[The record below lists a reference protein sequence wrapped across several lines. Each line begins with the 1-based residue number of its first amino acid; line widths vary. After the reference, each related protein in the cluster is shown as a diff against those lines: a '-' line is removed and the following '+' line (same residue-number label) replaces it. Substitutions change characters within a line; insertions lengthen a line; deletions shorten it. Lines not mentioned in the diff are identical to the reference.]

1 MTSPNTRPR
10 LTARTAQR
18 LLAAVFLILGGWC
31 LLSPSSVLALAIT
44 PQYQSNAPIVPILMG
59 AFGAQAV
66 LAGIFAAFAIF
77 TRRTFLAYGL
87 ALLPFFVFD
96 YYFYAV
102 EPMLTPIGLLDAA
115 GNVIMLWLCW
125 VGWSRS
131 DARLADA

>member
-1 MTSPNTRPR
+1 MTSPDTKPR

-31 LLSPSSVLALAIT
+31 LLSPGSVLALAIT
-44 PQYQSNAPIVPILMG
+44 PQYQSGDPIVPILMG

-66 LAGIFAAFAIF
+66 IAGIFAAFAIF
-77 TRRTFLAYGL
+77 TRRTFLAYAL

-102 EPMLTPIGLLDAA
+102 EPMLTPIGLLDAL
-115 GNVIMLWLCW
+115 GNVVMLWLCW
-125 VGWSRS
+125 IGWSRS
-131 DARLADA
+131 DQ